1 MHLLRQFDMTHRP
14 AHYGHAAAPP
24 TGTRVELARIDHP
37 LAHDELVLVAHR
49 VRGCWRYSFDAPDD
63 WNLLPGRASSREALT
78 FGELVELFE
87 ESTVNKGD
95 RAHLLW
101 ALNSDVF
108 QGDHDMSLAEQR
120 LRLTRAADLPRP
132 RSALYPD
139 LAQWCADQQSDWI
152 ARYLILMA
160 KARNGE
166 RLG

>member
-1 MHLLRQFDMTHRP
+1 
-14 AHYGHAAAPP
+14 
-24 TGTRVELARIDHP
+24 
-37 LAHDELVLVAHR
+37 
-49 VRGCWRYSFDAPDD
+49 
-63 WNLLPGRASSREALT
+63 
-78 FGELVELFE
+78 
-87 ESTVNKGD
+87 
-95 RAHLLW
+95 
-101 ALNSDVF
+101 
-108 QGDHDMSLAEQR
+108 MSLAEQR